1 MCRHVV
7 NDCEQCKGDFKKGL
21 ATYKFEVINLIHLL
35 RNLCLTK
42 VSKTCG
48 AK

>member
-21 ATYKFEVINLIHLL
+21 ATYKFEVINYIYYVTYVWL
-35 RNLCLTK
+35 RL
-42 VSKTCG
+42 
-48 AK
+48 AKRVVQS